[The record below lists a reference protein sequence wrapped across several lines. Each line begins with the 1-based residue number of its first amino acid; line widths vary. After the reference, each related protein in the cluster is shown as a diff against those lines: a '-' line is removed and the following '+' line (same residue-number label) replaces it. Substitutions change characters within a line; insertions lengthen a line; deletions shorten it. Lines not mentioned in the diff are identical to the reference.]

1 MVLYKKFALV
11 LSLLCCGL
19 FFSEFSYAQLLPDNT
34 RLNVQS
40 VQRWMQSNR
49 DFAAI
54 VQTLDE
60 LNKTESDLKKFDALP
75 AVEQDQKI
83 TSFLQQ
89 KQLLESA
96 NKVAGQHGWKSL
108 GEYTRLST
116 KLGNA
121 IAAHFYTQEVS
132 RLTEEQ
138 KKALEAKTDPVI
150 LAVPP
155 SDIAFVKNNEK
166 LLKSYI
172 QAYAKG
178 K

>member
-1 MVLYKKFALV
+1 MVLYRKFTLALGF
-11 LSLLCCGL
+11 LCCGL
-19 FFSEFSYAQLLPDNT
+19 FFSELSYSQLLPDNT

-54 VQTLDE
+54 VQTLDD

-75 AVEQDQKI
+75 AAEQDQKI
-83 TSFLQQ
+83 TAFLQQ

-96 NKVAGQHGWKSL
+96 NKIAIQHGWKSL

-121 IAAHFYTQEVS
+121 IAAHFYTQEAS
-132 RLTEEQ
+132 RLTDEQ
-138 KKALEAKTDPVI
+138 KKALQAKTDPVV

-155 SDIAFVKNNEK
+155 ADIAFVKNNEK

>member
-1 MVLYKKFALV
+1 MLKKYLLLASILYA
-11 LSLLCCGL
+11 GL
-19 FFSEFSYAQLLPDNT
+19 FFSPLSHAQFLPDNT
-34 RLNVQS
+34 TLNVQS

-49 DFAAI
+49 DFASVI
-54 VQTLDE
+54 QVLDE
-60 LNKTESDLKKFDALP
+60 LNKTENDSKKFDALP

-83 TSFLQQ
+83 TAFLQQ

-96 NKVAGQHGWKSL
+96 NKIASQHGWKSL
-108 GEYTRLST
+108 GEYVRLST

-121 IAAHFYTQEVS
+121 IAAYFYTQEAA

-138 KKALEAKTDPVI
+138 KKALQAKTDPVV
-150 LAVPP
+150 LSVPA
-155 SDIAFVKNNEK
+155 SDITFVKNNEK

-172 QAYAKG
+172 QAYSKG